1 MNIFKKLF
9 GLNDNQEPENQGN
22 YIVATL
28 NDKIMPIDRGEV
40 YEDPLDELIREKGIG
55 QVTGGGTMQHDT
67 GEIDF
72 CDVEILLW
80 SSIFNKDE
88 ICLIIDKLE
97 ELGAPKGSKLT
108 MEMTGEVIEFGKLEG
123 LALYLDGINLS
134 DEVYKNSDSE
144 ALANEIYSLTGINSQ
159 IIRYWQGN
167 TETGLYFYSESFEEI
182 NCAIANLVK
191 SHPECENSRI
201 EQVA

>member
-9 GLNDNQEPENQGN
+9 GSNNNQEDENQGN
-22 YIVATL
+22 FIVATL
-28 NDKIMPIDRGEV
+28 NDKIMPIYRGEV
-40 YEDPLDELIREKGIG
+40 YEDPLDELIRVKGIG
-55 QVTGGGTMQHDT
+55 EVTGGGTMQHKT

-72 CDVEILLW
+72 CDVEIRLG
-80 SSIFNKDE
+80 SDYINHDDIK
-88 ICLIIDKLE
+88 LIINKLE

-108 MEMTGEVIEFGKLEG
+108 VEKTGEVIEFGKLEG
-123 LALYLDGINLS
+123 LGLYLDGINLS

-144 ALANEIYSLTGINSQ
+144 ALANEIFRLAGIKSS

-167 TETGLYFYSESFEEI
+167 TETGLYFYADSFERI
-182 NCAIANLVK
+182 NNAISDFVK
-191 SHPECENSRI
+191 SHPECDNSRI